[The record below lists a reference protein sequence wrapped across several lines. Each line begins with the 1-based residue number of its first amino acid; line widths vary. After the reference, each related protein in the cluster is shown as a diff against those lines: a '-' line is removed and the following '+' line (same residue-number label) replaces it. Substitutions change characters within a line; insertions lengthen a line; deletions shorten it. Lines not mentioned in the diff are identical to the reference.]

1 MSILETTL
9 IFVGIP
15 LAIYLVIAAI
25 SFAVSK
31 PIAGTHPA
39 HYELGD
45 KWTRGPILWSAVDEH
60 ATHGHHGAHAEDGE
74 SLIGGS
80 AHGRW

>member
-9 IFVGIP
+9 IYVGIP
-15 LAIYLVIAAI
+15 LAVSAVIAV
-25 SFAVSK
+25 VSMSTGK

-45 KWTRGPILWSAVDEH
+45 KWTREPVLWSPVDEH
-60 ATHGHHGAHAEDGE
+60 VTHGHHGAHADDGE